1 MREVAARLRAVP
13 HLRAH
18 LLLSAGFL
26 ISRLVVDLLG
36 LRFNFALDW
45 MFLADPADLRD
56 HLLHT
61 LYYSHG
67 FPPGM
72 NVIAGLALKLGQ
84 PAAIN
89 AVHAL
94 FLGFG
99 LILVNSMFYLGRAVG
114 LSARVSFALAG
125 AFALTPGTL
134 YFEHLFLYESPV
146 VGLLCLAAA
155 LFHHALRTQS
165 FRAWLGCFAV
175 CAVIGWIR
183 SMFHLV
189 WLVALIGLA
198 VWSSPAGARRRV
210 LGAASGP
217 TAALLALYLKNY
229 FVFGVFGALTF
240 GPFTFT
246 TVTVRNLP
254 APVRQAWVAEGKIS
268 PYATKSAYAG
278 PREFLPFF
286 PNGTE
291 DPKWP
296 LMMNQLDRPSLGVP
310 NFNHWFFLEINP
322 RRMADARYYVSQR
335 PGEYANTVLL
345 NVPEYLSAITGWHP
359 FDKDERSPHWKHR
372 QVLGA
377 YERAYNGLMHGF
389 PAPVGVQ
396 LLLPLVLGWALL
408 HVRSQWRAGGPEQ
421 RARAL
426 LIGFWLVQIA
436 FVTATGL
443 LLSYG
448 EGERYRYQIEPFLW
462 ILAAL
467 GITTLWRRAGA
478 AAAQRRLRRP
488 DPLYPPTSR
497 SLP

>member
-1 MREVAARLRAVP
+1 MCEVLGMREVAARLRAVP

-26 ISRLVVDLLG
+26 VSRLVVDLLG
-36 LRFNFALDW
+36 MRFNFALDW
-45 MFLADPADLRD
+45 MFLADPVDLRD
-56 HLLHT
+56 RLLHT

-94 FLGFG
+94 FVGFG

-114 LSARVSFALAG
+114 LSAGVSLALAA
-125 AFALTPGTL
+125 AFAVTPGTL
-134 YFEHLFLYESPV
+134 YFEHLFLYESPI
-146 VGLLCLAAA
+146 VGLLCLVAA
-155 LFHHALRTQS
+155 LFHHAVRTQS

-189 WLVALIGLA
+189 WLVAIVGLA
-198 VWSSPAGARRRV
+198 LGCSPADRRRRV
-210 LGAASGP
+210 LGAAAGP
-217 TAALLALYLKNY
+217 SALLLVLYLKNWL
-229 FVFGVFGALTF
+229 VFGVFGALTF

-254 APVRQAWVAEGKIS
+254 AEVRHAWMAEGKLS
-268 PYATKSAYAG
+268 PYATRNAYAG
-278 PREFLPFF
+278 PREFLSFF
-286 PNGTE
+286 PTSEN
-291 DPKWP
+291 PRWP
-296 LMMNQLDRPSLGVP
+296 PMMNQLDRPSLGAP

-335 PGEYANTVLL
+335 PREYATTVLA
-345 NVPEYLSAITGWHP
+345 NVPEFLSAITGWHP
-359 FDKDERSPHWKHR
+359 YRDARSPHHR
-372 QVLGA
+372 HEQVLGGYA
-377 YERAYNGLMHGF
+377 RAYNRLMHGF
-389 PAPVGVQ
+389 PAPVGLQ
-396 LLLPLVLGWALL
+396 LLLPVVLGWA
-408 HVRSQWRAGGPEQ
+408 VGRMRSEWRSGSSEG
-421 RARAL
+421 RARAA
-426 LIGFWLVQIA
+426 LIAFWLVQIA

-448 EGERYRYQIEPFLW
+448 EGERYRYQVEPFTWML
-462 ILAAL
+462 
-467 GITTLWRRAGA
+467 A
-478 AAAQRRLRRP
+478 AAALRALTLTLSRLRRARA
-488 DPLYPPTSR
+488 TSQR
-497 SLP
+497 GPGARDG